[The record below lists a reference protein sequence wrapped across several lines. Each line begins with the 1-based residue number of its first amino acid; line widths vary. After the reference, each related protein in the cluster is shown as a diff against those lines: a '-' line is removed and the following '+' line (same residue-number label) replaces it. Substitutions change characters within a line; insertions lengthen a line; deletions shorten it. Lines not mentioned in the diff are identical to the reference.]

1 MAPRCVRE
9 IGNQFANLF
18 RHEYRWRGSKQ
29 VLCLMTDG
37 VQDLHIYDV
46 CLAYSFV
53 IPPFVRLLF
62 VQIGMCFVPLVLC
75 S

>member
-1 MAPRCVRE
+1 MVPWRGRE
-9 IGNQFANLF
+9 IENQFTDLSY
-18 RHEYRWRGSKQ
+18 HEYGWIGSKQ

>member
-1 MAPRCVRE
+1 MALWCVRE
-9 IGNQFANLF
+9 IRNEFANLF
-18 RHEYRWRGSKQ
+18 RHEYGWRGLKQ
-29 VLCLMTDG
+29 VLCSATDG